1 MINCQRRT
9 QAPKLQTN
17 EKHKRGTSIHNGFA
31 LSFDLWTE
39 MNGARYAPSDNL
51 KARSCYLV
59 MHAIQYTYIIS
70 WHDQSKPSYLVLR
83 SNLPTA

>member
-17 EKHKRGTSIHNGFA
+17 ESTKGVTSIHNGSA
-31 LSFDLWTE
+31 LSFDLWAE
-39 MNGARYAPSDNL
+39 IHGARYAPSDDL
-51 KARSCYLV
+51 KTRSRYLV
-59 MHAIQYTYIIS
+59 MHAIQYTCIIS

-83 SNLPTA
+83 SDLLAA